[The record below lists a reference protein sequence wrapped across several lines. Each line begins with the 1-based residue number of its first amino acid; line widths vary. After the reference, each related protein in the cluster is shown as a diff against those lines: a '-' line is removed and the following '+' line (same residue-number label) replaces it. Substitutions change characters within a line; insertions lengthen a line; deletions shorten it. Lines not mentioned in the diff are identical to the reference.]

1 VKGTFTAA
9 EHDAS
14 LTEPA
19 RARAGDVEVSPFY
32 IESKVSFQEQRLRT
46 LKHGHTFGMFD
57 PRGDISSADG
67 SSEGIY
73 HHDTRHLSRLELRL
87 NATPLLLL
95 SSNVQEDNTVLRVDL
110 ANPGMS
116 SRRLRAELIH
126 VNRQKFIWNAACYER
141 ILIRNFDVLP
151 HELTFGIEFGADF
164 ADLFEVRGQQRARRG
179 RVSAERRSD
188 ASSAL
193 RYLGLDGV
201 ERVTTLAFEPVPN
214 RLDDARALF
223 ELALGAGQ
231 GVRLVLR
238 IAFGSR
244 SQGNAVARSFYT

>member
-1 VKGTFTAA
+1 
-9 EHDAS
+9 
-14 LTEPA
+14 
-19 RARAGDVEVSPFY
+19 
-32 IESKVSFQEQRLRT
+32 LRT
-46 LKHGHTFGMFD
+46 LKHGHTFAVFD
-57 PRGDISSADG
+57 RRGDINAVNG
-67 SSEGIY
+67 SSDGIY
-73 HHDTRHLSRLELRL
+73 HHDMRYLSRLELRL
-87 NATPLLLL
+87 NEAPLLLL
-95 SSNVQEDNTVLRVDL
+95 SSNVQEDNAVLRVDL
-110 ANPGMS
+110 ANPGMP
-116 SRRLRAELIH
+116 SRRLRGELIH
-126 VNRQKFIWNAACYER
+126 VNRLKFIWNAACYER

-179 RVSAERRSD
+179 WVSPERRSD